1 MGNNKTVVNKEVA
14 LIDLENFINR
24 FVKKPVSAEQLE
36 DTYPD
41 ILEAIMDGYLSFD
54 DSSVPMLTLKDPIK
68 NESGDVTL
76 SEVNF
81 RTRIKPT
88 ALADIAKGLNPQ
100 KEVFMLQLKMTAYI
114 IDQPVQ
120 MLDRFERYDYDVLT
134 QVAAVFS

>member
-14 LIDLENFINR
+14 LLDLDQLINKY
-24 FVKKPVSAEQLE
+24 VKKPVSKEELA

-41 ILEAIMDGYLSFD
+41 ILEAIMDGYLTLN
-54 DSSVPMLTLKDPIK
+54 DSCVPVLKLKDPIR
-68 NESGDVTL
+68 NEAGDV
-76 SEVNF
+76 SIPEINF

-100 KEVFMLQLKMTAYI
+100 KEVFMLQLRMTAYI

-120 MLDRFERYDYDVLT
+120 MLDRFERYDYDVISS
-134 QVAAVFS
+134 VASIFS